1 MSILNKIKNKFS
13 FNYRKKRWP
22 GLINAYKQYLPVSSK
37 TPIISLNEGNT
48 PLIFSKSISDLIGND
63 TKVYLKYDGLN
74 PTGSFKDRGMT
85 MAISKAKEEGREAV
99 ICASTG
105 NTSAAAAAYA
115 SRGGLKS
122 YVLIPD
128 GYVAQGKL
136 AQALMYGAEIISIQ
150 GNFDKAL
157 EIVRKLSSEYPI
169 NLVNS
174 VNPYRIQGQKTAA
187 FEIVDDLGIAPDW
200 LCIPMGNA
208 GNITA
213 YWLGFKEYAKIKKNL
228 KLPLMMGFQSEGSAP
243 LVKNIIVQDPETIAT
258 AIRIGNP
265 VNRDKAKIVKKESK
279 GDFQSVTDEEI
290 IVAYKMLAKEGIFC
304 EPASAA
310 SVAGL
315 IKNKNRIKKEST
327 IVCVLTGNGL
337 KDPDCAIK
345 NNDAIFQKNIEP
357 SLKKHNKNFGILT
370 KPKIKVTVEII

>member
-1 MSILNKIKNKFS
+1 MVFKLIKEKLNR
-13 FNYRKKRWP
+13 NYRKKSWP
-22 GLINAYKQYLPVSSK
+22 GLIEAYRQYLPVTPK
-37 TPIISLNEGNT
+37 TPVISLQEGNT
-48 PLIFSKSISDLIGND
+48 PLILSNLLSEKIGNNAQIF
-63 TKVYLKYDGLN
+63 LKYDGLN

-85 MAISKAKEEGREAV
+85 MAISKAKEEGCEAV

-105 NTSAAAAAYA
+105 NTSASAAAYA

-128 GYVAQGKL
+128 GFVAQGKL
-136 AQALMYGAEIISIQ
+136 AQALMYGAEIISIK

-157 EIVRKLSSEYPI
+157 EIVRELSQEFPI
-169 NLVNS
+169 TLVNS
-174 VNPYRIQGQKTAA
+174 VNPYRIEGQKTAA
-187 FEIVDDLGIAPDW
+187 FEIIDDLKIAPDW

-213 YWLGFKEYAKIKKNL
+213 YWKGFKEYKRKKK
-228 KLPLMMGFQSEGSAP
+228 KLILPKMMGFQALGSAP
-243 LVKNIIVQDPETIAT
+243 LVENIIVKEPETIAT

-265 VNRDKAKIVKKESK
+265 VNREKAKIVKKESK
-279 GDFQSVTDEEI
+279 GDFQSVSDEEI
-290 IVAYKMLAKEGIFC
+290 INAYKILASEGVFC

-315 IKNKNRIKKEST
+315 IKNKNRIKKDSV

-345 NNDAIFQKNIEP
+345 NNDAIFKKNIEP
-357 SLKKHNKNFGILT
+357 DLKTISTQLGY
-370 KPKIKVTVEII
+370 

>member
-48 PLIFSKSISDLIGND
+48 PLILSKSISDLIGND

-243 LVKNIIVQDPETIAT
+243 LVKNIIIQDPETIAT

-290 IVAYKMLAKEGIFC
+290 IGAYKMLAKEGIFC

-345 NNDAIFQKNIEP
+345 NNDAIFRKNIEP
-357 SLKKHNKNFGILT
+357 SLKNITKILGY
-370 KPKIKVTVEII
+370 

>member
-1 MSILNKIKNKFS
+1 MLIEQFKRR
-13 FNYRKKRWP
+13 FNLKYKKKRWP
-22 GLINAYKQYLPVSSK
+22 GLINAYKQYLPVTSQ

-48 PLIFSKSISDLIGND
+48 PLILSDSISKLIGND

-85 MAISKAKEEGREAV
+85 MAISKAKEEGSEAV

-115 SRGGLKS
+115 SRGGLKP
-122 YVLIPD
+122 YVLIPE
-128 GYVAQGKL
+128 GFVAQGKL
-136 AQALMYGAEIISIQ
+136 AQALMYGAEIISIR

-157 EIVRKLSSEYPI
+157 KIVRELSSKYPI

-213 YWLGFKEYAKIKKNL
+213 YWLGFKEYSKVKRGINL
-228 KLPLMMGFQSEGSAP
+228 PTMMGFQSEGSAP
-243 LVKNIIVQDPETIAT
+243 LVKNIVVENPETLAT

-265 VNRDKAKIVKKESK
+265 VNREKAKIVKKESK

-290 IVAYKMLAKEGIFC
+290 INAYKILAKEGVFC

-337 KDPDCAIK
+337 KDPDCAIN
-345 NNDAIFQKNIEP
+345 NNDAIFRKNLEP
-357 SLKKHNKNFGILT
+357 SLNNITKILGY
-370 KPKIKVTVEII
+370 